1 MIEAV
6 RRALGDVVEIED
18 SVDTVSRY
26 LYLQIRR
33 GIRWYGGHGDERGDN
48 YVIQTWF
55 ISRENG
61 RQVCCRVCSG
71 ICRRARGQRSVTSM
85 AGATFLGSLLLGKVF
100 PFTIGAAS
108 CNGIGSD

>member
-6 RRALGDVVEIED
+6 RRALGDVVEIGD
-18 SVDTVSRY
+18 SVDTVPRY
-26 LYLQIRR
+26 LYLQMRDSLVR
-33 GIRWYGGHGDERGDN
+33 EHVDERGDN
-48 YVIQTWF
+48 YVIETLF
-55 ISRENG
+55 ISLGNG

-71 ICRRARGQRSVTSM
+71 ICRRARGQRSVTSI

>member
-6 RRALGDVVEIED
+6 RRALGDVVEIGD

-33 GIRWYGGHGDERGDN
+33 GIRWYGNMLMSGETTMSSRLGLSAGEMDVK
-48 YVIQTWF
+48 YVVE
-55 ISRENG
+55 S
-61 RQVCCRVCSG
+61 CSG

-100 PFTIGAAS
+100 PFTIGVAS

>member
-6 RRALGDVVEIED
+6 RRALGDVAEIGD

-48 YVIQTWF
+48 YVIET
-55 ISRENG
+55 
-61 RQVCCRVCSG
+61 
-71 ICRRARGQRSVTSM
+71 
-85 AGATFLGSLLLGKVF
+85 
-100 PFTIGAAS
+100 
-108 CNGIGSD
+108 